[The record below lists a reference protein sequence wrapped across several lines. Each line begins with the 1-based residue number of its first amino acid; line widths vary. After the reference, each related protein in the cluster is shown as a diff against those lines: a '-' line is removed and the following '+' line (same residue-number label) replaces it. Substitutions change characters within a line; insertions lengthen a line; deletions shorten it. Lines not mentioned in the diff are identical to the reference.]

1 MVDFLLVAYYRYKRS
16 DLLNEFVQSITTHL
30 LCFVP
35 KLTRWTELFRFS
47 FFLPKICFM
56 CLGDVNLY
64 FGGSSGNRGFLG
76 PGCSDL
82 PFLEPDIL
90 EKVTNFKT
98 DILEKVKHFK
108 TPQNLQACYN
118 STHSLSLYAS
128 RHHQKSLTHP
138 TFQPNYF
145 AFSLRPTQLCHNNHN
160 GYYQYR
166 WFWRL
171 LNEML
176 DWGHVLFLDRVDL
189 TGQLPSE
196 RDQTIGTIRNNQILK
211 SQQQMLKF
219 YA

>member
-1 MVDFLLVAYYRYKRS
+1 MSLFSRSRRIFSALFRSSRDELS
-16 DLLNEFVQSITTHL
+16 DLH
-30 LCFVP
+30 
-35 KLTRWTELFRFS
+35 RFS
-47 FFLPKICFM
+47 FFPPKICFM
-56 CLGDVNLY
+56 CLGPKSYCEQIVRWDVNLY

-98 DILEKVKHFK
+98 DILEKVKYFK
-108 TPQNLQACYN
+108 TPQNLQTCYN

-160 GYYQYR
+160 GSYQYR

-196 RDQTIGTIRNNQILK
+196 RDQTIGTIRNNQILPLK

>member
-1 MVDFLLVAYYRYKRS
+1 MSLFSRS
-16 DLLNEFVQSITTHL
+16 RRIFSA
-30 LCFVP
+30 
-35 KLTRWTELFRFS
+35 LFRS
-47 FFLPKICFM
+47 SRDELNYLDLVFFPPKICFM
-56 CLGDVNLY
+56 CLGPKSYCEQIVRWDVNLY

-98 DILEKVKHFK
+98 DILEKVKYFK
-108 TPQNLQACYN
+108 TPQNLQTCYN

-160 GYYQYR
+160 GSYQYR

-176 DWGHVLFLDRVDL
+176 DWGMFYFW
-189 TGQLPSE
+189 TGWTWQVNCHLSE
-196 RDQTIGTIRNNQILK
+196 TKQ
-211 SQQQMLKF
+211 
-219 YA
+219 